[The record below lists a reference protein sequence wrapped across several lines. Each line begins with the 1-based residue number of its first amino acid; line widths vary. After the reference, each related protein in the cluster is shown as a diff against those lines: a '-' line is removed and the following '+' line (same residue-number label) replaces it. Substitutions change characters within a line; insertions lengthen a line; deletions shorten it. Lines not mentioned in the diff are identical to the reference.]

1 MTVSVLLHCYTTA
14 FTSVSPVNIINALHL
29 FLIAAVTLVWR
40 LYCSTARGECSCI
53 SGPSVICQADWPCLW
68 EGELHTQLRQLFP
81 HVLWEGNHFSD
92 IYQMHGLFLFFF
104 FQCSIAHSL
113 SPCINWCTIMA
124 FLVSSVAMRNL
135 LLCLIGYIFFIWNT
149 KGRLFAS

>member
-81 HVLWEGNHFSD
+81 HVLWEGNHFSVKS
-92 IYQMHGLFLFFF
+92 IFQQCVWLYKVQIWPALLIFLFSGGPTVFST
-104 FQCSIAHSL
+104 CGAKY
-113 SPCINWCTIMA
+113 CI
-124 FLVSSVAMRNL
+124 
-135 LLCLIGYIFFIWNT
+135 YI
-149 KGRLFAS
+149 KD